1 MTTTD
6 PILIDALIAADY
18 LEERANSPE
27 AALLAAGEYLDAQ
40 GKERGE

>member
-1 MTTTD
+1 MTSDTNKHTT
-6 PILIDALIAADY
+6 
-18 LEERANSPE
+18 PE